1 MSRIQ
6 PLSHKIFHIGLSLS
20 LALVIILAQG
30 CKSKRNTTHEITVK
44 NTLAKDIVDSLM
56 SSYCAYNWLNAKAST
71 QLIFNTNENDVKS
84 NIKMRTDSATWI
96 SLTKMGV
103 PAFVGLI
110 SKDSVKLL
118 TKVGAK
124 QYFMDDFQ
132 KINELFDAEI
142 DYSILED
149 YFKGLPIA
157 FDSEE
162 EYILSSDTGHY
173 LLSSEKSKRINKML
187 KKSKSK
193 GDELLYR
200 CWIDP
205 VTFKCTRV
213 IINLISDNVTLEVN
227 YGNWVQSSGCL
238 FPMFSTL
245 EINSNDTRIFLKMEY
260 SKVELD
266 IEQTMPFNYTDSYIK
281 IELKDLVG
289 E

>member
-1 MSRIQ
+1 MANRSLHRI
-6 PLSHKIFHIGLSLS
+6 IISLS
-20 LALVIILAQG
+20 YLLMLSFLVVAES
-30 CKSKRNTTHEITVK
+30 CKTKKKLTSEVNIK
-44 NTLAKDIVDSLM
+44 NTLAKEIVDSLK
-56 SSYCAYNWLNAKAST
+56 SHYCQYDWLSAKAST
-71 QLIFNTNENDVKS
+71 QIIFNTNENDVKS
-84 NIKMRTDSATWI
+84 NIKMRNDSATWM

-124 QYFMDDFQ
+124 QYFMDDFR

-149 YFKGLPIA
+149 FFKGLPIA
-157 FDSEE
+157 FDMEE
-162 EYILSSDTGHY
+162 DYILSADNGQY
-173 LLSSEKSKRINKML
+173 QLSSEKSKRIDKML
-187 KKSKSK
+187 KKNKSK
-193 GDELLYR
+193 GNELLYR

-205 VTFKCTRV
+205 THFKCSRV
-213 IINLISDNVTLEVN
+213 IINLISDNVTLEAN
-227 YGNWVQSSGCL
+227 YGNWVETQGCL

-245 EINSNDTRIFLKMEY
+245 EITSTTSRIYLKMEY
-260 SKVELD
+260 SKVEFNT
-266 IEQTMPFNYTDSYIK
+266 EQAMPFNYTDSYIK